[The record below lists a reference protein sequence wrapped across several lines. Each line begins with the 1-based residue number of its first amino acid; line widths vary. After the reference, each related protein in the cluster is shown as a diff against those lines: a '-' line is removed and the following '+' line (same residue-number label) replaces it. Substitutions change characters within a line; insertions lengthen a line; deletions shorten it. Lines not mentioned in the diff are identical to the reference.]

1 MASSQEYECAIC
13 GYRSSSRAEFVE
25 FNDPVKLPRVV
36 DKAKARG
43 RVVKPVNVKYICIR
57 CSAEMYQE
65 ETKPPR
71 AIRVVCPRCGEAV
84 EVWL

>member
-1 MASSQEYECAIC
+1 MSEVYECAIC
-13 GYRSSSRAEFVE
+13 GYRSANRAEFVE
-25 FNDPVKLPRVV
+25 FRDPVKLPKVV
-36 DKAKARG
+36 DKARG
-43 RVVKPVNVKYICIR
+43 RGRSVKAEDAKFICLR

-71 AIRVVCPRCGEAV
+71 LVRVVCPRCGEVV